1 MSQREFRGVTAIA
14 KANIY
19 FEGKVVSHT
28 LMLPDASRKTLGLI
42 YPGAFHF
49 GTNAAERMEV
59 VAGACRVKPDGA
71 SGWKTYGAGQAFE
84 VPAKSGFDIEVA
96 GGICEYV
103 CSYLG

>member
-1 MSQREFRGVTAIA
+1 
-14 KANIY
+14 
-19 FEGKVVSHT
+19 
-28 LMLPDASRKTLGLI
+28 
-42 YPGAFHF
+42 
-49 GTNAAERMEV
+49 
-59 VAGACRVKPDGA
+59 VKPDGA